1 MLRNLVRGGY
11 KTSVEYTLEF
21 FFDRTGGFSFP
32 CDEYGNI
39 LPLKSPEAAENL
51 EWCRNHP
58 EKFEFIEIRRR
69 KYNWREPDSGTC
81 YCGERVELVDE
92 YCGAC
97 QCPKCG
103 QWYNLFG
110 QELLSPEEWE
120 MDDDE

>member
-1 MLRNLVRGGY
+1 MLRNLVRGEY
-11 KTSVEYTLEF
+11 KTSVEYALEF
-21 FFDRTGGFSFP
+21 FFDRNGGFSFP
-32 CDEYGNI
+32 CDEYGNV

-58 EKFEFIEIRRR
+58 EKFKFIEIRRR
-69 KYNWREPDSGTC
+69 KYNWSEPDSGIC

-97 QCPKCG
+97 QCPRCG

>member
-1 MLRNLVRGGY
+1 MLRNLVRGEY
-11 KTSVEYTLEF
+11 KTSVEYALEF

-32 CDEYGNI
+32 CDEYGDI
-39 LPLKSPEAAENL
+39 LPLKSPEAGENL
-51 EWCRNHP
+51 EWCRNHL
-58 EKFEFIEIRRR
+58 EEFEFIEIRRH
-69 KYNWREPDSGTC
+69 KQSWREPDSGTC
-81 YCGERVELVDE
+81 HCGERVELVNE
-92 YCGAC
+92 YRGAC